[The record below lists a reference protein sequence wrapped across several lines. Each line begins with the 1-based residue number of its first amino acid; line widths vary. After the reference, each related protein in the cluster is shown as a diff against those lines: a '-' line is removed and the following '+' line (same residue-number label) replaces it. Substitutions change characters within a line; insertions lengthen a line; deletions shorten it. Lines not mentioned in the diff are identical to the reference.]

1 MATTALNIISR
12 AASMVGVKIIG
23 QDLSSNEQSDY
34 LALLNDMIESWAN
47 DNFLLYRRVEDTET
61 LTVGTASYTIGPSG
75 AISTTRPQV
84 IKEAFI
90 RDSSNDDHPVEIL
103 PIDQYW
109 DIRSKGT
116 TGRPFELYYD
126 PGFKEDVLRGT
137 IYLYYTPD
145 AAETLH
151 LESLKE
157 LGSFAA
163 TDTSVVLPP
172 GYNLALWTNLA
183 IFIGRVRGKK
193 ITADMMEI
201 AKNSMNVI
209 KRRNIKHLLKNTR
222 LEVAEL
228 NSPSASRSRGNI
240 STGWS

>member
-1 MATTALNIISR
+1 MATTALDILNR
-12 AASMVGVKIIG
+12 AASSVGVKVIG
-23 QDLSSNEQSDY
+23 QALSTNEAADY

-47 DNFLLYRRVEDTET
+47 ENVLIYNRDEDTHV
-61 LTVGTASYTIGPSG
+61 LTASTASYTIGDNG
-75 AISTTRPQV
+75 DIDTVRPQV

-90 RDSSNDDHPVEIL
+90 RDSSNYDYPVEIL
-103 PIDQYW
+103 PIDLYF
-109 DIRSKGT
+109 DIMIKTSE
-116 TGRPFELYYD
+116 GRPYELYYD
-126 PGFKEDVLRGT
+126 HDFASSLGK

-145 AAETLH
+145 TGDTLY
-151 LESLKE
+151 LYSLKE

-163 TDTSVVLPP
+163 TSTAVTLPP

-228 NSPSASRSRGNI
+228 NSPI
-240 STGWS
+240 

>member
-34 LALLNDMIESWAN
+34 LALFNDMIESWAN
-47 DNFLLYRRVEDTET
+47 DNFLLYHRAEDTKT
-61 LTVGTASYTIGPSG
+61 LTVSTASYTIGSSG
-75 AISTTRPQV
+75 DIDTTRPQV

-90 RDSSNDDHPVEIL
+90 RDSSNDDHPIEIL

-109 DIRSKGT
+109 DIRSKGN

-126 PGFKEDVLRGT
+126 PDFATGLGK

-145 AAETLH
+145 TAETLY

-163 TDTSVVLPP
+163 TSTNVVLPP
-172 GYNLALWTNLA
+172 GYNLALWLNLA
-183 IFIGRVRGKK
+183 ILIGRSRGKK
-193 ITADMMEI
+193 ITADLMRDAKD
-201 AKNSMNVI
+201 AKNAL
-209 KRRNIKHLLKNTR
+209 KRRNIHALLKSTR

-228 NSPSASRSRGNI
+228 NSPSAGRGNI
-240 STGWS
+240 NTGWY